1 MSAFA
6 LWDSFY
12 VIVGSAA
19 GTLIGLQFVV
29 MTLVAHGPAVRA
41 AEAGAAFATPTII
54 HFGTVLLLSAL
65 SRVPWPTVMLV
76 AVVWGLVGLGG
87 VAYELIVAR
96 RLRRQAIYQPVFE
109 DWLFHFLLPMGAHL
123 ILLLSAFV
131 TPGHT
136 RVALFGVGA
145 AALLL
150 LFSGIHNA
158 WDAVTYHVFFSGPD
172 RKAER
177 R

>member
-1 MSAFA
+1 
-6 LWDSFY
+6 
-12 VIVGSAA
+12 
-19 GTLIGLQFVV
+19 
-29 MTLVAHGPAVRA
+29 
-41 AEAGAAFATPTII
+41 
-54 HFGTVLLLSAL
+54 VLLLSAL

-136 RVALFGVGA
+136 RVGLFGVGA